1 MSKYV
6 LKKPRFPKS
15 LITAQTI
22 KIDGITKEKPH
33 SEIIIFTIFKF
44 LCLFKANAKRI
55 ARRQLINA
63 DKKAWYNEKII
74 SL

>member
-6 LKKPRFPKS
+6 LKKPLFPKS

-33 SEIIIFTIFKF
+33 NEIIIFTIIKF
-44 LCLFKANAKRI
+44 LCLFKANAKGKD
-55 ARRQLINA
+55 RRQLIIA
-63 DKKAWYNEKII
+63 DKKAWYNEK
-74 SL
+74 